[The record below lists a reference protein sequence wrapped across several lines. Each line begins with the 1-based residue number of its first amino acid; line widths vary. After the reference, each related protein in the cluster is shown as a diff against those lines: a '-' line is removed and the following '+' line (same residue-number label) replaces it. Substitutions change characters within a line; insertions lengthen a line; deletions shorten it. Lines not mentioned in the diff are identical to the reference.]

1 MQEPR
6 RVRHEPRSM
15 RSATTRA
22 TAALTA
28 TMILL
33 VACGG
38 GGGGGNGEA
47 ADNVVHTLIINA
59 SAADVTVR
67 YVGNVDTIDT
77 PLPTC
82 SAELLDFPLSDPFQV
97 LIDGTTV
104 IDTDVD
110 LPDGL
115 PNAIDGYSD
124 LIVEIAID
132 TEGVATFDRIRPGS
146 GLTKPSK
153 ASYCASLPG

>member
-22 TAALTA
+22 AAALIA
-28 TMILL
+28 TMVLL

-38 GGGGGNGEA
+38 GGGGGGGEA

-59 SAADVTVR
+59 SAADVSVEYIGAEPADAVT
-67 YVGNVDTIDT
+67 
-77 PLPTC
+77 LATC
-82 SAELLDFPLSDPFQV
+82 SAELLDFPLADPFQV

>member
-6 RVRHEPRSM
+6 RVRRQPRSM

-22 TAALTA
+22 AGALAA
-28 TMILL
+28 TMVLL

-38 GGGGGNGEA
+38 GGGGNGGQT
-47 ADNVVHTLIINA
+47 DHTLHTLIINA
-59 SAADVTVR
+59 SAADVTIQ
-67 YVGNVDTIDT
+67 YIGAEPGDEI

-82 SAELLDFPLSDPFQV
+82 SAELLDFPLADPFQV
-97 LIDGTTV
+97 LIDGDAV

-110 LPDGL
+110 LPDGI
-115 PNAIDGYSD
+115 PNAVDGYSD

-132 TEGVATFDRIRPGS
+132 KEGVASFDRIRPGS

-153 ASYCASLPG
+153 ASYCPSLPG

>member
-6 RVRHEPRSM
+6 RVRHQPRSM
-15 RSATTRA
+15 RSATARA
-22 TAALTA
+22 AGVLTA
-28 TMILL
+28 TLVLL

-38 GGGGGNGEA
+38 GGGGGNGETG
-47 ADNVVHTLIINA
+47 DNVVHTLIINA
-59 SAADVTVR
+59 SPDDVTVQ
-67 YVGNVDTIDT
+67 YIGAEPGDDI

-82 SAELLDFPLSDPFQV
+82 TAELLDFPLADPFQV
-97 LIDGTTV
+97 IIDGTTV

-132 TEGVATFDRIRPGS
+132 KDGVASFDRIRPGS